1 MISKYFLIPIYLCAI
16 TLVCLQVTKFIGHF
30 EFIPNCSYTFLIM
43 VILISFFGTLFSCN
57 SNDSDDILNLL
68 IGYSCLAFYLT
79 LSVAS
84 FVLSNNWSIF
94 FGVFFFGL
102 GALYTSY
109 IFLKAFLKIYFGNE
123 T

>member
-16 TLVCLQVTKFIGHF
+16 TLFYLQFAKFIGHF

-43 VILISFFGTLFSCN
+43 VILISFFGTLFSYN
-57 SNDSDDILNLL
+57 SYDSDDILNLL
-68 IGYSCLAFYLT
+68 LGYSYLAGYLI
-79 LSVAS
+79 LSVTS
-84 FVLSNNWSIF
+84 FFLSNNWSIF
-94 FGVFFFGL
+94 FGVFCFGL
-102 GALYTSY
+102 GALYMSY

>member
-1 MISKYFLIPIYLCAI
+1 MISKYFLSPIYLCAI
-16 TLVCLQVTKFIGHF
+16 TLFYLQVAKFIGHF

-43 VILISFFGTLFSCN
+43 VILISFWGAYFSYN
-57 SNDSDDILNLL
+57 SYDSDDILNLL
-68 IGYSCLAFYLT
+68 LGYSYLACYLT
-79 LSVAS
+79 LSVTL
-84 FVLSNNWSIF
+84 FVLSNHWSIF

-109 IFLKAFLKIYFGNE
+109 IFLKAFLEIYFGNE